1 MKLIAII
8 ALLIL
13 GVLLWELQT
22 IITFEEIKVFAL
34 DILDS
39 IKALIN

>member
-22 IITFEEIKVFAL
+22 IITFEEIKVCAL